1 MVLKKKGIFAV
12 GCGGWFCGG
21 EWWDV
26 GDIQIIINKRNNTIM
41 MKKVLFMLSMM
52 VFALTAAA
60 QAEADSVTATFENP
74 QGGYIYYSVK
84 EGGNV
89 VRQGLAH
96 QGTTTITIARTQTLC
111 AEFYDI
117 NPIRQQSVVLGE
129 GAHYVD
135 EVLVNGQP
143 YVFNGSDDYWDD
155 YGYRIYTIC
164 STYDSPVVFTASF
177 LPYTI
182 TEADTADAT
191 LVVVNHGN
199 GYARRYDPT
208 QGMQYHIANTNYYTL
223 AEGEQMLLLMG
234 TFMPGSMYA
243 NIAPDSAQRLLHFYL
258 DGEEVDLSY
267 NSIPGLTVLN
277 LTAEGYTFYNYRYT
291 QDGVKHRIE
300 FVFGPY
306 EDTTVCEPV
315 SMPTVTNLTQDGAT
329 VMWMA
334 SPSAE
339 SYTVL
344 MQGAAIM
351 ETTETSVSFNGLT
364 LGTEYAISIVTH
376 CYNGEADTVDY
387 SFSTLGAAATM
398 TVSTNGGWLDQWDL
412 LGEGTYT
419 YDGYVGQSLV
429 FRAYTLDYDRCV
441 QNGIAPER
449 GTLEAVYVNGVSIA
463 LDGSDTTILIDNTE
477 AGHILYSYTAKYGEV
492 DSIRFVFG
500 PCAGYDEPCAAVSSW
515 WVSDVD
521 SSSATLY
528 WLAPEGS
535 AGEYDIVVDGEVVAT
550 VLSAAT
556 TVSHTFRN
564 LTMSTTYNNIYIR
577 SKCDNGNWSTS
588 EEVSFS
594 TTGVMRT
601 FTVTKNRNG
610 YLYYSLQSDS
620 ENGESITGV
629 GTTTYSVDETD
640 GMVLEAVSF
649 SPDHYTDYVEVLGE
663 DAPAADAITVES
675 IYLDGQEIDI
685 SNESY
690 DYVNENV
697 YVTYGNGYV
706 LQIMMSM
713 EQNGFNVYV
722 VTVTGEGDHELVFN
736 YGEGETVENYNVSI
750 SSNDATLGT
759 VFGDFEG
766 TAGSV
771 PAGTELEV
779 YAMPQGGVTFV
790 GWAEGSETNIV
801 SQSNPLQVSVN
812 GDKNIIGVFTTANL
826 VTVEVHDTVYL
837 SSTDTVY
844 LYNTDTVYVSNTDT
858 VYVYDTVY
866 VGVDGVETDA
876 AVKLYSKDNQIVVEG
891 AHGADVVLYDA
902 VGRRLAVRRDDF
914 GAVRFEVPATG
925 TYLVRVGQYPARRV
939 VVVK

>member
-1 MVLKKKGIFAV
+1 
-12 GCGGWFCGG
+12 
-21 EWWDV
+21 
-26 GDIQIIINKRNNTIM
+26 

-60 QAEADSVTATFENP
+60 QWIEEGDINVTFENP
-74 QGGYIYYSVK
+74 QGGYIYYSVR
-84 EGGNV
+84 EGSNV
-89 VRQGLAH
+89 VRQGLAR

-111 AEFYDI
+111 AEFDDI

-143 YVFNGSDDYWDD
+143 YEFNGSDDHWDD
-155 YGYRIYTIC
+155 YGWRAYVIC
-164 STYDSPVVFTASF
+164 STYDSDVVFTASF

-191 LVVVNHGN
+191 LVVVNRGN
-199 GYARRYDPT
+199 GYARRYDAN

-223 AEGEQMLLLMG
+223 ADGEQMLLLMG
-234 TFMPGSMYA
+234 TFMPGSGYA
-243 NIAPDSAQRLLHFYL
+243 GQAPDSAQRLRHFYI

-277 LTAEGYTFYNYRYT
+277 ETAEGYTFYNYLYT
-291 QDGVKHRIE
+291 QDSVKHRIE

-344 MQGAAIM
+344 MQGAAFM
-351 ETTETSVSFNGLT
+351 ETTETSVNFVGLT
-364 LGTEYAISIVTH
+364 AGTEYAISIVSH

-398 TVSTNGGWLDQWDL
+398 TVSTNGGDL
-412 LGEGTYT
+412 YSREDGQALGEGTYM
-419 YDGYVGQSLV
+419 YNGYVGQVKALAATTWSLD
-429 FRAYTLDYDRCV
+429 RANA
-441 QNGIAPER
+441 NGIDVTLGR
-449 GTLEAVYVNGVSIA
+449 LEAIYVNGESIA
-463 LDGSDTTILIDNTE
+463 LDGSSDTILVAHDMGDGEIWYRYY
-477 AGHILYSYTAKYGEV
+477 APYGLV

-500 PCAGYDEPCAAVSSW
+500 PCAGYEEPCAAVSSW

-535 AGEYDIVVDGEVVAT
+535 AGEYDIVVNGEVVAT

-564 LTMSTTYNNIYIR
+564 LTMSTAYNNIYIR

-610 YLYYSLQSDS
+610 YLYYSLQSDP

-649 SPDHYTDYVEVLGE
+649 SPDHYSDFVEVLGE
-663 DAPAADAITVES
+663 AAPAADAITVES

-690 DYVNENV
+690 DYVAENV

-713 EQNGFNVYV
+713 EQEGYNIYV

-736 YGEGETVENYNVSI
+736 YGAGETVENYNVSI

-766 TAGSV
+766 TSGSV

-812 GDKNIIGVFTTANL
+812 GDMNIIGVFTTANL

-891 AHGADVVLYDA
+891 AQGADVVLYDA